1 MVFPWIFGTCF
12 SMEKGKAV
20 EGGGGDQGALN
31 LRGFGVQELIEI
43 VFLCPLFAESF
54 ALARCG

>member
-1 MVFPWIFGTCF
+1 
-12 SMEKGKAV
+12 MEETKTV

-31 LRGFGVQELIEI
+31 LRSFGVQELIEI

>member
-1 MVFPWIFGTCF
+1 
-12 SMEKGKAV
+12 MEKGKAV
-20 EGGGGDQGALN
+20 GGGGGDEGGLD
-31 LRGFGVQELIEI
+31 LRGFGGQELIEN